1 MHGVILDERPE
12 QVNIEVLEN
21 GYKELTLYRNIT
33 EVEIEGQTKYKAD
46 CIKQLFPPMHKI
58 DKKDFTEEKINFYFE
73 QAEKEEKE
81 TERNELI
88 LQLDIIDKKT
98 IRPLRAIDSGEYT
111 EADTKKL
118 KELEAQAEAIRAK
131 IKALGA

>member
-1 MHGVILDERPE
+1 MHRPVLDNRPE

-33 EVEIEGQTKYKAD
+33 EVQVDGQTKYEAD

-73 QAEKEEKE
+73 QAEQENKE
-81 TERNELI
+81 TEKNELI
-88 LQLDIIDKKT
+88 LQLEIIDKKSD
-98 IRPLRAIDSGEYT
+98 RPLRAI
-111 EADTKKL
+111 ATKKHTQADIDKL
-118 KELEAQAEAIRAK
+118 EQLEAQAEKIRAK
-131 IKALGA
+131 IKALEA

>member
-12 QVNIEVLEN
+12 QVNIEVLKN
-21 GYKELTLYRNIT
+21 GYKELTLYKNIT
-33 EVEIEGQTKYKAD
+33 EVKIEGQTKYKAD

-73 QAEKEEKE
+73 QAEEEEKE

-88 LQLDIIDKKT
+88 LQLEIIDKKSD
-98 IRPLRAIDSGEYT
+98 RPLRAI
-111 EADTKKL
+111 ATKKHTQADIDKL
-118 KELEAQAEAIRAK
+118 EQLEAQAAK
-131 IKALGA
+131 IRKQIQELGV